1 MFYVR
6 YTNSFLAT
14 FVSFLGSTAILGGIL
29 MAVAGLIGPGVI
41 IAAVGALLMF
51 AAKKISE
58 SKANHG
64 K

>member
-6 YTNSFLAT
+6 YSNSFLAS

-29 MAVAGLIGPGVI
+29 MAVAGLIGPGVV

-58 SKANHG
+58 SKANRG

>member
-6 YTNSFLAT
+6 YSNSFLAT
-14 FVSFLGSTAILGGIL
+14 FVSFLGSTAILGGVL
-29 MAVAGLIGPGVI
+29 MTVAGLIGPGVI

-64 K
+64 E